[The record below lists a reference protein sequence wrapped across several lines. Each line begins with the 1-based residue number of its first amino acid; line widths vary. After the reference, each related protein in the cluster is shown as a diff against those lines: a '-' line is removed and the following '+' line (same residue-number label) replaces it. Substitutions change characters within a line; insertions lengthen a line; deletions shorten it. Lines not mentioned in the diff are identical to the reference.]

1 MTSPFTIRQAKPED
15 DAARAALLAPTYDA
29 DAPSLAAEM
38 AVIRD
43 SFHDFG
49 DLAPGLVCLVA
60 VTQTGQIVGAA
71 EATVRL
77 YANGCEDVR
86 VLFLEGI
93 AVAETHQQAGVA
105 AALLAQIED
114 MARQAGITEL
124 ASDAQL
130 DDAAGMAFHRAFGFA
145 EVERVACFVRR
156 IAD

>member
-1 MTSPFTIRQAKPED
+1 MTSPFTIRPAKPED
-15 DAARAALLAPTYDA
+15 DAARARLLAPTYDA
-29 DAPSLAAEM
+29 DARSLAAEM
-38 AVIRD
+38 AIIRD
-43 SFHDFG
+43 RFRDFG

-60 VTQTGQIVGAA
+60 VTQTGRIVGAA

-93 AVAETHQQAGVA
+93 AVAETHRQAGVA
-105 AALLAQIED
+105 AALLAQMEH
-114 MARQAGITEL
+114 MARKARLTEL
-124 ASDAQL
+124 ASDARL
-130 DDAAGMAFHRAFGFA
+130 DDAAGMAFHRALGFA